1 MALAG
6 GLAGRP
12 GGGGVVTVLRAVLVP
27 LAGFLLALGVLIGGR
42 ALTVLAA
49 ISAALFGVAAVLTL
63 VGE

>member
-1 MALAG
+1 M
-6 GLAGRP
+6 
-12 GGGGVVTVLRAVLVP
+12 LRALLVP

-49 ISAALFGVAAVLTL
+49 ISAALFGVTAVLTL